1 MATLRALV
9 LATTIAALLGCGLG
23 SQGPETEDRAP
34 GRIPRAEAVI
44 ASVAGAEAESRAIA
58 EAILGA
64 SDPVL
69 AAAQAGQGL
78 WTAARA
84 YAAASLDDRPLT
96 GFAWPRPHTLGP
108 TAGQLPFRARG
119 LRPGQPRRWG
129 SGLFRRP
136 HGLTHSGDGLR
147 PLLLDRNIDQQPSGV
162 GALRLDGTR

>member
-23 SQGPETEDRAP
+23 SQGPGTEDRAP

-58 EAILGA
+58 DAILGA

-84 YAAASLDDRPLT
+84 YAAASLDDRPLYLP
-96 GFAWPRPHTLGP
+96 GSAMGAQGARWRNLRQQLDNNGP
-108 TAGQLPFRARG
+108 IRK
-119 LRPGQPRRWG
+119 
-129 SGLFRRP
+129 
-136 HGLTHSGDGLR
+136 
-147 PLLLDRNIDQQPSGV
+147 
-162 GALRLDGTR
+162 

>member
-84 YAAASLDDRPLT
+84 YAAASLDDRPLYWLRLAT
-96 GFAWPRPHTLGP
+96 TTHLRADCGP
-108 TAGQLPFRARG
+108 TALPCS
-119 LRPGQPRRWG
+119 RPSTGPAAAMGIWPFPTTPRPYAFW
-129 SGLFRRP
+129 
-136 HGLTHSGDGLR
+136 
-147 PLLLDRNIDQQPSGV
+147 
-162 GALRLDGTR
+162 